1 MSFWELVVIGVVAL
15 IVLGPEKLPG
25 AIRSVTGFIAGVRQF
40 GQQMKAELADE
51 IRVHELHQK
60 LKDAEEKGLLG
71 LSSEEIAALAELKQ
85 AADSV
90 NNPYAAITASHQQAP
105 EQHVAVQLAAPQT
118 VATTNAPAAV
128 PPASAVPSH
137 ESHEQ
142 NKHV

>member
-15 IVLGPEKLPG
+15 LVLGPEKLPG

-40 GQQMKAELADE
+40 GNQMKAELADE

-71 LSSEEIAALAELKQ
+71 LTTDEIAALAELKK
-85 AADSV
+85 AADAV
-90 NNPYAAITASHQQAP
+90 NNPYA
-105 EQHVAVQLAAPQT
+105 
-118 VATTNAPAAV
+118 TTAPAVTETPIVPQAL
-128 PPASAVPSH
+128 PPAVETPPVIASTVSPVVST

>member
-71 LSSEEIAALAELKQ
+71 LSTEEIAALAELKK

-90 NNPYAAITASHQQAP
+90 NNPYAAITASHQEAQP
-105 EQHVAVQLAAPQT
+105 QPVATPLAAPAPT
-118 VATTNAPAAV
+118 AVTPDPTAVATTAV
-128 PPASAVPSH
+128 VPSH